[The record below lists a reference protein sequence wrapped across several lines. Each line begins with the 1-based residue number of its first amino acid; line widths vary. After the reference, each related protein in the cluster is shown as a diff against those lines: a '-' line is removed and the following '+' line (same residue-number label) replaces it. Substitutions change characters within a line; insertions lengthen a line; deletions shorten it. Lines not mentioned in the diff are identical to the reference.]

1 VRPQGLPRIV
11 VALLVIALLVPPA
24 PGRSLLA
31 QEPET
36 LVVANS
42 DGQGAS
48 LYAAPSIGSDVVA
61 VLPEG
66 TPVWMVGPSAE
77 SEGVLWLNVQDAEGH
92 TGYLPADLLVAPQPR
107 PEAGPSVAPPLPV
120 AESPPADEQIG
131 SPPSSRAPT
140 ATPQRSNRPSA
151 RAQTSAPTP
160 SGPGAAVSPT
170 PTSAQSGT
178 PPRPTSARSGTRSAA
193 AEGGEGSAG
202 TGRAG
207 PARTITLPAPSG
219 SLPPA
224 SDEQRRKLEE
234 ATARSHKP
242 TAPVP
247 DDPTAPRSSGS
258 PRARETQ
265 APKQA
270 APSASPS
277 AATDLAFFRNT
288 AVGVAGLTGGLNGHK
303 STTDEPSVSSN
314 GNVVFY
320 TGNWYAGLSTDGGNS
335 FGYIDPY
342 TDLPPVYGGFC
353 CDQVTIYDPSRN
365 ITIWLLQYTPDVNNN
380 NAQRIAIAKGQ
391 AGLSSNTWTFFDLT
405 SAQTVFGPGFELD
418 FPHLALS
425 SNFLYETTNV
435 FNSSG
440 AGAGTIIFRFSLDAL
455 ASLAPGGS
463 ITFDYFFNNVG
474 SFTYTPVDGATTT
487 VYFAR
492 HFSNS
497 TLRVFSWP
505 EGVSSGSIT
514 SNDVLHSAFPGYSRG
529 QGICSSPD
537 GNNACAFDD
546 QRLRG
551 GWVAAGVIGF
561 LWDAGQG
568 AGGLGT
574 FTYPYVHV
582 VRISETTKALSD
594 EPIIF
599 SNGNAW
605 AYPGLGVNGRG
616 HLGASLAFA
625 GGGFYPGSELLIRDD
640 VSPSSWATLFVRNG
654 TNGPGTN
661 RWGDYLTVRP
671 ASGNGN
677 SWVGTSYSLQGPCTS
692 TTSSICTNVESRF
705 LWFGRERDNP
715 FVAPPNPCSPRP
727 NVGVSAVN
735 NGDGQLR
742 ATITAGFGTLQTL
755 RLGTSTRPLDN
766 ARVEVVGVATG
777 ITSNTTVNLPAGT
790 TQVTLLVSR
799 LVAGQ
804 ATTVPLVAL
813 DGCGEWESLVGGGAG
828 AF

>member
-1 VRPQGLPRIV
+1 MRPQGLPRIV

-258 PRARETQ
+258 PRAR
-265 APKQA
+265 
-270 APSASPS
+270 
-277 AATDLAFFRNT
+277 
-288 AVGVAGLTGGLNGHK
+288 
-303 STTDEPSVSSN
+303 
-314 GNVVFY
+314 
-320 TGNWYAGLSTDGGNS
+320 
-335 FGYIDPY
+335 
-342 TDLPPVYGGFC
+342 
-353 CDQVTIYDPSRN
+353 
-365 ITIWLLQYTPDVNNN
+365 
-380 NAQRIAIAKGQ
+380 
-391 AGLSSNTWTFFDLT
+391 
-405 SAQTVFGPGFELD
+405 
-418 FPHLALS
+418 
-425 SNFLYETTNV
+425 
-435 FNSSG
+435 SG
-440 AGAGTIIFRFSLDAL
+440 A
-455 ASLAPGGS
+455 
-463 ITFDYFFNNVG
+463 
-474 SFTYTPVDGATTT
+474 
-487 VYFAR
+487 
-492 HFSNS
+492 
-497 TLRVFSWP
+497 
-505 EGVSSGSIT
+505 
-514 SNDVLHSAFPGYSRG
+514 
-529 QGICSSPD
+529 
-537 GNNACAFDD
+537 
-546 QRLRG
+546 
-551 GWVAAGVIGF
+551 
-561 LWDAGQG
+561 
-568 AGGLGT
+568 
-574 FTYPYVHV
+574 
-582 VRISETTKALSD
+582 
-594 EPIIF
+594 
-599 SNGNAW
+599 
-605 AYPGLGVNGRG
+605 
-616 HLGASLAFA
+616 
-625 GGGFYPGSELLIRDD
+625 
-640 VSPSSWATLFVRNG
+640 
-654 TNGPGTN
+654 
-661 RWGDYLTVRP
+661 
-671 ASGNGN
+671 
-677 SWVGTSYSLQGPCTS
+677 
-692 TTSSICTNVESRF
+692 
-705 LWFGRERDNP
+705 FG
-715 FVAPPNPCSPRP
+715 
-727 NVGVSAVN
+727 
-735 NGDGQLR
+735 
-742 ATITAGFGTLQTL
+742 
-755 RLGTSTRPLDN
+755 
-766 ARVEVVGVATG
+766 
-777 ITSNTTVNLPAGT
+777 
-790 TQVTLLVSR
+790 
-799 LVAGQ
+799 
-804 ATTVPLVAL
+804 
-813 DGCGEWESLVGGGAG
+813 
-828 AF
+828 